1 MRLDKECLKRGLL
14 DSRNKVQEFILKGFV
29 FVNGKVCY
37 KNSLEVSQKDFIELK
52 AQKIFVSR
60 AGEKLYYFLKEK
72 QDFISLKDKKALD
85 VGSSTGGFTQ
95 VLLELGAKRI
105 VCVDVGKDQLHTSLK
120 ENEKVEL
127 HEKMDIRDFITNENF
142 EVVVCDVSFIS
153 LEQILTSLQ
162 KFAASWLILLFKP
175 QFEVGKEAK
184 RNKKG
189 VVQEEQKI
197 QAKLELILKQLE
209 QIGFKIRFVE
219 KSKVKGKEGNE
230 EFFIAAKRL

>member
-14 DSRNKVQEFILKGFV
+14 DSRNKVQEAILKGFI
-29 FVNGKVCY
+29 FVNGVVCY
-37 KNSLEVSQKDFIELK
+37 KNSLEVKEQDNIELK

-60 AGEKLYYFLKEK
+60 AGEKLYRFLQDK
-72 QDFISLKDKKALD
+72 QECIELKGKKALD

-95 VLLELGAKRI
+95 VLLEFGVEKV
-105 VCVDVGKDQLHTSLK
+105 VCVDVGQNQLDKSLK
-120 ENEKVEL
+120 EDSRIELYEKT
-127 HEKMDIRDFITNENF
+127 DIRDFKYNEGF
-142 EVVVCDVSFIS
+142 FIVVCDVSFIS

-162 KFAASWLILLFKP
+162 SFANFWLILLFKP

-184 RNKKG
+184 RNKRG

-197 QAKLELILKQLE
+197 QEKLEQILKQLE
-209 QIGFKIRFVE
+209 QICFKIQFVE
-219 KSKVKGKEGNE
+219 KSKIKGKEGNE